1 MNHNVLGPDSPLYNT
16 ALTDLERAK
25 WLVSQMTTEEKFS
38 WFSLWVRND
47 RLGIAASTCGGEG
60 AHGVQARAGQGEA
73 YPPTPTTSFTQPI
86 GMAATF
92 DRELIRKAGDVTG
105 KESRAFENALGK
117 GGHCRLAPTVDLCRD
132 PRWGRNEE
140 GYGEDPYLTGKMA
153 SAYIIGMQDEHNYD
167 GTPVAPG
174 GRGNRIRTGAVL
186 KHFYANNQ
194 EYRRAY
200 DSFDISDKVKYD
212 YELESFR
219 YCAQEGHAEG
229 VMTSY
234 NEINHLPAMLN
245 HEVQDLLKDQ
255 WGIRYAMTDGGDF
268 LQTVNFHHYYETHAE
283 TLAEGVKAGVDA
295 MLDNHL
301 EVARAAKEAYERGLI
316 TEEEM
321 DKSVLCT
328 VTELIRQGAFDPGDP
343 YAELDMADVGTDE
356 AKRISLQMSMESNVL
371 LKNENGFL
379 PFRKDDDIA
388 LIGHVGNSWFMDW
401 YGGKPLYKVTLKAGL
416 EKKMHREIP
425 YDSGLNLFRFRI
437 GDRYIGASQPV
448 PTGRGFVR
456 PEPAELIPVD
466 RAEDAVVFEQLNWGS
481 GSNFLYAPAYR
492 KFATVAPDGK
502 ITLSSDEP
510 FTFMIFE
517 NFTIG
522 KADAVRTPE
531 PRNANCCELTE
542 YWNDEE
548 TDVKLYCFGNRN
560 VYLEDGRLKT
570 DPLIRRKPESNTKEG
585 GNVAEAWVGSEKEA
599 VTLTVEIVSDGI
611 ERARALAKKA
621 RKVIVALG
629 CNPVMNAKEE
639 IDRDTIEMIPLQE
652 KLVEAVFEAN
662 PNTAVVLITNYPYAI
677 NWMQEHVPAI
687 LTNATGSQDLGNGLA
702 AAIFGEANPAGRL
715 PMTWYR
721 SDKDLPPMEDYDLI
735 SHPRT
740 YRYFDRPVLYPFG
753 FGLSYTGFAYSG
765 LRVEKHSGGLKA
777 SVCVKN
783 TGKVSGDEV
792 VQLYIRRLS
801 PSGTVHPLRR
811 LIGFERLHD
820 IAPGDSRTA
829 EFTVNP
835 CDLEIYMESEGRKL
849 VEPGKYL
856 VYAGGSCLDERVS
869 AEVEL

>member
-1 MNHNVLGPDSPLYNT
+1 MDKNTPLYDT
-16 ALTDLERAK
+16 RLTDRERAEY
-25 WLVSQMTTEEKFS
+25 LVSRMTLEEKFDC
-38 WFSLWVRND
+38 FSLRIRND
-47 RLGIAASTCGGEG
+47 RLGFAVSTCGGEG

-86 GMAATF
+86 GMAASF
-92 DRELIRKAGDVTG
+92 DREMIRKAGDVTG
-105 KESRAFENALGK
+105 KESRAFENAVGK
-117 GGHCRLAPTVDLCRD
+117 GGHCRLCPTVDLCRD

-153 SAYIIGMQDEHNYD
+153 SAYIAGMQDEHNYD
-167 GTPVAPG
+167 GTALKPG
-174 GRGNRIRTGAVL
+174 KRGNRIRTGAVL

-212 YELESFR
+212 YELEPFR

-245 HEVQDLLKDQ
+245 HEVQDLLKDR

-268 LQTVNFHHYYETHAE
+268 LQTVNFHRYYETHAE
-283 TLAEGVKAGVDA
+283 TLAEAVKAGVDA
-295 MLDNHL
+295 MLDNPY
-301 EVARAAKEAYERGLI
+301 EVRKAAKEAYERGLI
-316 TEEEM
+316 TEAEM
-321 DKSVLCT
+321 DKSILCT
-328 VTELIRQGAFDPGDP
+328 VTELIRQGFFDPEDP

-356 AKRISLQMSMESNVL
+356 AKRVSLQMSRESNVL

-379 PFRKDDDIA
+379 PFSRDDDIA
-388 LIGHVGNSWFMDW
+388 LIGHVGNSWYMDW
-401 YGGKPLYKVTLKAGL
+401 YGGTPLYRVTLKAGL
-416 EKKMHREIP
+416 EKKTHREIP
-425 YDSGLNLFRFRI
+425 YDSGLNLFRLKA
-437 GDRYIGASQPV
+437 GDKYIGGSHPPQTFRGPV
-448 PTGRGFVR
+448 Y
-456 PEPAELIPVD
+456 PEPAELVLTD
-466 RAEDAVVFEQLNWGS
+466 RAEDAIVFEQLNWGC

-492 KFATVAPDGK
+492 KYATVGDDGR
-502 ITLSSDEP
+502 ISLASDVP
-510 FTFMIFE
+510 FTFQIRE

-522 KADAVRTPE
+522 TAEAVRTPE
-531 PRNANCCELTE
+531 PRNANCVELTR

-548 TDVKLYCFGNRN
+548 GGVKLYCFGNRN
-560 VYLEDGRLKT
+560 VYLEDGKLKT
-570 DPLIRRKPESNTKEG
+570 DKLARIRPESNTKEG
-585 GNVAEAWVGSEKEA
+585 GNIAEAWAGSEKEA
-599 VTLTVEIVSDGI
+599 TELTAEIVSSGI
-611 ERARALAKKA
+611 ERAVALAKKA
-621 RKVIVALG
+621 KKVIVALG

-639 IDRDTIEMIPLQE
+639 IDRSTISMIPLQE
-652 KLVEAVFEAN
+652 KLLEAVYEAN
-662 PNTAVVLITNYPYAI
+662 PNIAAVLITNYPYAV

-702 AAIFGEANPAGRL
+702 DAIFGEANPAGRL

-721 SDKDLPPMEDYDLI
+721 GDEDLPPLEDYDLI

-740 YRYFDRPVLYPFG
+740 YRYFDKPVLYPFG
-753 FGLSYTGFAYSG
+753 YGLSYTTFGYSG
-765 LRVEKHSGGLKA
+765 LKAEKNAGGLNV
-777 SVCVKN
+777 SVSVEN
-783 TGKVSGDEV
+783 TGAVKGDEV
-792 VQLYIRRLS
+792 AQLYIRRLS

-820 IAPGDSRTA
+820 LAPGESRKA

-835 CDLEIYMESEGRKL
+835 CDLEIYMESEGKKT

-869 AEVEL
+869 AEIEL